1 MDDGTQTLGIMSIY
15 AEDEQTVLYRLAT
28 SELPWKGNQN
38 NISSIPTDLYR
49 VKSMK
54 NQRHGACY
62 HIFGNKAG
70 NYANDKLFGNG
81 YIRGEV
87 LIHKAPTA
95 PNWLKGCIG
104 PGFKLNQA
112 SNPNQK
118 GKQKG
123 TGTKFV
129 NPSLAESIKA
139 MAKINGTLYSVGS
152 YKMEVKNLNGVPNGS
167 LPKTFDESVATVFR
181 NAGLM

>member
-1 MDDGTQTLGIMSIY
+1 MDDGTQTLGIISIY
-15 AEDEQTVLYRLAT
+15 AEDEQTVLYRLVS

-38 NISSIPTDLYR
+38 SISSIPTDLYR
-49 VKSMK
+49 VKSYK
-54 NQRHGACY
+54 NERHGACY
-62 HIFGNKAG
+62 WIFGNKAG

-81 YIRGEV
+81 YIRSEV
-87 LIHKAPTA
+87 LIHRAPKAPD
-95 PNWLKGCIG
+95 WLKGCIG
-104 PGFKLNQA
+104 PGFKINTSRQPIQTG
-112 SNPNQK
+112 S
-118 GKQKG
+118 QKG
-123 TGTKFV
+123 TGTKYK
-129 NPSLAESIKA
+129 NPSLAESISA